1 MEIWTNQTMKEK
13 LKINKLVQDRE
24 IGKMIKKKIFFV
36 LFLFMICVQPLISD
50 TGLINVSV
58 DKREV
63 VLGKSITLTVEIDS
77 RIANDYKQPKMTDF
91 IVVPKKSISKNGKH
105 VYIYTLS
112 PKEVGY
118 STIPKIEILDN
129 VSSEIKIKVNEP
141 VSYSTKTKKYS
152 EKNEN
157 IFVKAQTDLTSVYIN
172 QQMTYTLQFYTKFD
186 LASNPS
192 YTLPM
197 FQDFWKSKP
206 KVKSGYKLING
217 ENYFTFEVSTQLYP
231 MKDGNIIID
240 SATVSV
246 VSLEYGDVANFQKQS
261 EFENGKKINRN
272 LQADAIKL
280 KVYPLPEVGKPDN
293 FSGAVGRYKI
303 SAYVDKNIVM
313 VNEPVNLN
321 ISITGDGNINSV
333 VEPEIILSEDIQ
345 KYATTYKVKDEGWQ
359 STKSFQCV
367 LIPLME
373 GNKVIP
379 EISFSYFSP
388 DLRDYVTIKTSKIE
402 INVKEGNYVK
412 KEEDT
417 DNVGKDNQSQ
427 IEDKQINDIEKNIKI
442 KNYTFSFINNK
453 VLLIIII
460 APFVI
465 LVTLSLIYRLKIIY
479 INFDKIKLSKQ
490 RAYSQSIKCL
500 KDAEMA
506 ISKKDQNAF
515 YFNINLAARL
525 FLQSKTNVN
534 YVNMLKEDI
543 KLNLEK
549 NKISDEY
556 IDDIEKI
563 LTDCEF
569 FKFTSVQSTV
579 EYMNKT
585 YNNLKNIMEQLDKF
599 YEKNS
604 H

>member
-1 MEIWTNQTMKEK
+1 MKEK

-333 VEPEIILSEDIQ
+333 VEPEIILNEDIQ

-359 STKSFQCV
+359 STKIFQCV

-373 GNKVIP
+373 GKKVIP

-453 VLLIIII
+453 ILLIIII

>member
-1 MEIWTNQTMKEK
+1 MKEK
-13 LKINKLVQDRE
+13 LKINKSVQDRE
-24 IGKMIKKKIFFV
+24 IGKMIKEKIFFV
-36 LFLFMICVQPLISD
+36 LFLFLICIQPLISD

-91 IVVPKKSISKNGKH
+91 IVVPKKNISKNGKH
-105 VYIYTLS
+105 VYVYTLS

-118 STIPKIEILDN
+118 FTIPKIEILDN

-333 VEPEIILSEDIQ
+333 VEPEIILNEDIQ

-359 STKSFQCV
+359 STKIFQCV

-373 GNKVIP
+373 GKKVIP

-453 VLLIIII
+453 ILLMIIIV
-460 APFVI
+460 PFIVLAI
-465 LVTLSLIYRLKIIY
+465 LSLIYRLKIIY

-490 RAYSQSIKCL
+490 RAHSQSIKCL
-500 KDAEMA
+500 RDAEIS
-506 ISKKDQNAF
+506 ISKKDQNTF
-515 YFNINLAARL
+515 YFNINLSARL

-534 YVNMLKEDI
+534 YTNMLKEDI

-556 IDDIEKI
+556 INDIEKI

-569 FKFTSVQSTV
+569 FKFTSAQSTV

-585 YNNLKNIMEQLDKF
+585 YNKLKNIMEQLDKF

>member
-1 MEIWTNQTMKEK
+1 MKEK

-417 DNVGKDNQSQ
+417 DNVGTDNQSQ

>member
-1 MEIWTNQTMKEK
+1 MKEK

-63 VLGKSITLTVEIDS
+63 VLGKSITLTVEIDL

-359 STKSFQCV
+359 STKIFQCV

-417 DNVGKDNQSQ
+417 DNVGTDNQSQ

>member
-1 MEIWTNQTMKEK
+1 MKEK

-359 STKSFQCV
+359 STKIFQCV

-417 DNVGKDNQSQ
+417 DNVGTDNQSQ